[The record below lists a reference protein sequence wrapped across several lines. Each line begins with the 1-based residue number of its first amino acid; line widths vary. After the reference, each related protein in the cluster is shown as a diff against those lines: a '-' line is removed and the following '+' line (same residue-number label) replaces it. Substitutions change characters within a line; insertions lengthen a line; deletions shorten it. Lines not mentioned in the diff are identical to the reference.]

1 MREEA
6 GFTLVELLFAL
17 VAGSLLLISL
27 GWAIRGLED
36 QYRRHAKESPG
47 EKIEAIA
54 PFLTSEIGRALPP
67 TYGAAFAGDDGRLV
81 MTVPP
86 PKALGPVGPLHLM
99 LTVVGLASGKA
110 LVARF
115 APASAGQPLPASAQ
129 APVKL
134 ADGFRDIRFSYLRRS
149 TDDATALP
157 RLVTLQFVDQSGTVL
172 PLGIEPRITMGADCA
187 FDPIAQACRR

>member
-17 VAGSLLLISL
+17 VAGSLLLITL

-36 QYRRHAKESPG
+36 QYRRHAKESPA
-47 EKIEAIA
+47 EKIEAIE
-54 PFLTSEIGRALPP
+54 PFLTAEIGRALPP
-67 TYGAAFAGDDGRLV
+67 AKGAAFAGDETELV

-86 PKALGPVGPLHLM
+86 PKALGPVGPLHLQ
-99 LTVVGLASGKA
+99 LAVIGQASGKA
-110 LVARF
+110 LMARF
-115 APASAGQPLPASAQ
+115 APASPGLSLPSSAQ
-129 APVKL
+129 APVML

-149 TDDATALP
+149 TDDVTALP
-157 RLVTLQFVDQSGTVL
+157 RLVTLQFVDQGGTVL

-187 FDPIAQACRR
+187 FDPIAQSCRR

>member
-17 VAGSLLLISL
+17 VAGSLLLITL

-36 QYRRHAKESPG
+36 QYRRHAKESPA
-47 EKIEAIA
+47 EKIEAIE
-54 PFLTSEIGRALPP
+54 PFLTAEISRALPP
-67 TYGAAFAGDDGRLV
+67 ARGAAFFGDETELV
-81 MTVPP
+81 LTVPP
-86 PKALGPVGPLHLM
+86 PKALGPVGPLHLQ
-99 LTVVGLASGKA
+99 LAVVGQASGKA

-115 APASAGQPLPASAQ
+115 GPAIPQQQLPAATL
-129 APVKL
+129 APVTL

-157 RLVTLQFVDQSGTVL
+157 RLVTLQFIDQAGTVL